1 MSLTD
6 SLKRVIGDLADS
18 RGVAIV
24 GMDGIVVEEQ
34 KKQADLDLH
43 ALGAEI
49 VGLLK
54 TADKTIDSIGAG
66 RITELIFNAAGAMII
81 LRRISADYLLIFA
94 IQPDGNLGK
103 GRFVLKRA
111 ASELKS
117 EL

>member
-6 SLKRVIGDLADS
+6 SLKRALGDLSDS

-34 KKQADLDLH
+34 KKQGESDLH
-43 ALGAEI
+43 ALGAEM
-49 VGLLK
+49 VALLK
-54 TADKTIDSIGAG
+54 SADHTADSIGARG
-66 RITELIFNAAGAMII
+66 ITELVMNAEGATIL
-81 LRRISADYLLIFA
+81 LRRISADYILVFA
-94 IQPDGNLGK
+94 IQPEGNLGK
-103 GRFVLKRA
+103 GRFILKRA